1 MYAIILFVNRI
12 YGIVYVS
19 LLLISIIL
27 LFFSMTSINQLE
39 YDLEDLKYSDEN
51 NLKYIE
57 KLIDENKILSSELKH
72 LQINNS
78 ALLLELDNLI
88 LAHDNDLITQAN
100 LTITGPFKNYEI
112 QIDGRTVS
120 VVNGSIT
127 NFGLQDA
134 HEIEVE
140 ITWWIL
146 NDCGCDAIPTRTE
159 LVEIDHVSSSS
170 VYFFEETFP
179 FTFEKFEFLVIGINW
194 K

>member
-1 MYAIILFVNRI
+1 MI
-12 YGIVYVS
+12 
-19 LLLISIIL
+19 
-27 LFFSMTSINQLE
+27 SINQLE
-39 YDLEDLKYSDEN
+39 SDLADLKYSDEN
-51 NLKYIE
+51 NLNYIE
-57 KLIDENKILSSELKH
+57 KLIDENKILSNELKH

-78 ALLLELDNLI
+78 ALLLEFDNLI

-112 QIDGRTVS
+112 QIDGRTAS

-127 NFGLQDA
+127 NFGLQNA

-146 NDCGCDAIPTRTE
+146 TDCGCDAIPMRTE

>member
-1 MYAIILFVNRI
+1 MNRI
-12 YGIVYVS
+12 YGIVYIS
-19 LLLISIIL
+19 LLIISTIL
-27 LFFSMTSINQLE
+27 LFFSMISINQLE
-39 YDLEDLKYSDEN
+39 SDLADLKYSDEN
-51 NLKYIE
+51 NLNYMT
-57 KLIDENKILSSELKH
+57 KLIDENKILFDELKH

-100 LTITGPFKNYEI
+100 LTMTDSFKNYEI

-120 VVNGSIT
+120 VVNGSMT

-146 NDCGCDAIPTRTE
+146 NDCGCDALPMRTE
-159 LVEIDHVSSSS
+159 LVEIDHVPSSS